1 MSQVTLGSTGITVDK
16 NGFGALPIQRI
27 SFEEAGKLLVKAYNS
42 GIRYFDT
49 ARMYSD
55 SEAKI
60 GEAFEKAGIV
70 REEVYIATKTMAKT
84 AEDFW
89 SDLAESLEALKTDY
103 IDVYQFHNP
112 VFCPKPGGED
122 GLYDAAL
129 KAKAEGKIR
138 HIGIT
143 NHRMAVAEEAIES
156 GLYETLQFPF
166 SYLADEREIE
176 LANKCKKHNMGFVA
190 MKGMSGGL
198 INRADVAYAFCDLFD
213 NVLPIWGVQR
223 EKELDDFLACAENP
237 PVYDDEMK
245 AFVESERRELTGDFC
260 RGCGY
265 CMPCPAGIFI
275 QDCARMSLMIRRAPV
290 SVYMD
295 EAHQAQMQQIKNC
308 LHCGQCAS
316 RCPYGLDTPTLL
328 QKNLEDY
335 EAALA
340 DPQFG
345 R

>member
-89 SDLAESLEALKTDY
+89 SDLAKSLEALKTDY

-112 VFCPKPGGED
+112 GFCPKPGGED

-245 AFVESERRELTGDFC
+245 AFVESERLELTGDFC

>member
-112 VFCPKPGGED
+112 GFCPKPGGED

-245 AFVESERRELTGDFC
+245 AFVESERLELTGDFC

>member
-112 VFCPKPGGED
+112 GFCPKPGEED

-176 LANKCKKHNMGFVA
+176 LANKCKEHNMGFVA

-295 EAHQAQMQQIKNC
+295 ETHQAQMQQIKNC

-335 EAALA
+335 EAALG

>member
-89 SDLAESLEALKTDY
+89 SDLAESLEVLKTDY

-112 VFCPKPGGED
+112 GFCPKPGGED

>member
-112 VFCPKPGGED
+112 GFCPKPGGED

-237 PVYDDEMK
+237 PVYDDGMK

>member
-112 VFCPKPGGED
+112 GFCPKPGGED